1 MESQNGHRPVIE
13 PPSRVAAGPASTST
27 DATPSRRTSLLR
39 AAHGALLVF
48 VGGLGFF
55 AFVIGSGLFGTAGQ
69 VVISLVF
76 FGTALSWVW
85 WVRLDEAQRERVVR
99 EVREYV
105 SRKPSH
111 S

>member
-1 MESQNGHRPVIE
+1 MESQNGHRPVPD
-13 PPSRVAAGPASTST
+13 PPSGSTSRT
-27 DATPSRRTSLLR
+27 ATATPEPAAPVSASLLR

-48 VGGLGFF
+48 VAALGFF
-55 AFVIGSGLFGTAGQ
+55 AFVIGSGIFGTIGQ
-69 VVISLVF
+69 VVISLLF

-85 WVRLDEAQRERVVR
+85 WVRMDQAQREHVVR

-105 SRKPSH
+105 RRKPSQ